1 MADPTARG
9 PGGEAAPEAR
19 SAVERLIDEIVDDSF
34 PASDPP
40 AWGVAASRLERSREA
55 VPAAAALLIQPPN
68 GEPQHNSAEERVGAE
83 TPAPSL

>member
-1 MADPTARG
+1 MADPTGRD

-19 SAVERLIDEIVDDSF
+19 RIAVERLIDEIVEETF

-55 VPAAAALLIQPPN
+55 DPTAAPKW
-68 GEPQHNSAEERVGAE
+68 
-83 TPAPSL
+83 